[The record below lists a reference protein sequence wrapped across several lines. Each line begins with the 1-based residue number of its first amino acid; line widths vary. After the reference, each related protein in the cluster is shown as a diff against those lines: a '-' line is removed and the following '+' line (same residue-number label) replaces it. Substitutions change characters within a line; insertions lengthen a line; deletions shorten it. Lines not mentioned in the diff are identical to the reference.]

1 MKRVNATRMELLKLR
16 KNIEIAERG
25 HKLLED
31 KRDELMRK
39 FRELA
44 IEVGRRREEVE
55 RKIAEVYQTFL
66 TARSLMNPEMLEEA
80 LMLPKIQLRVEVS
93 TKSIMGVKVPE
104 IEVKTE
110 GGNGIISYGLYQVPS
125 ELDRS
130 LETLSNLVPELI
142 KLAEME
148 KSIELLS
155 FEIEKTRRRVNALEH
170 VVIPE
175 MKKSEKLI
183 ALKLGEMERSYFAT
197 LKRIVERLR
206 GEEGIVV

>member
-16 KNIEIAERG
+16 KNTEIAERG

-31 KRDELMRK
+31 KRDELMRE

-44 IEVGRRREEVE
+44 KEVGRKRVDIE

-80 LMLPKIQLRVEVS
+80 LMLPKIELRVEVS
-93 TKSIMGVKVPE
+93 TKSIMGVEVPE
-104 IEVKTE
+104 IEVKAE

-148 KSIELLS
+148 KSLELLS

-175 MKKSEKLI
+175 MKKNEKLI

-206 GEEGIVV
+206 GEEGAVS